1 MCSLAGG
8 ARADQPGVPDD
19 RAAQHAAP
27 PGSRRQTCFTGLQ
40 GIGDSVCTTN
50 PTFGRGLS
58 LALWGAAD
66 LIDVIGKHDEWAEQ
80 TIAMDERTAEHV
92 APYYEE
98 QAAVDSARLATL
110 RHAILGGPAPPPP
123 PLDSDRISFT
133 QLRVAASFDPT
144 AFRAFWKLM
153 FMLCQPDDVYR
164 DPHIVARTQDA
175 LRSRGMDVLQ
185 PRGHLD
191 PGITQPTRQ
200 QILAA
205 LATQLTSI

>member
-1 MCSLAGG
+1 MTGPRNTL
-8 ARADQPGVPDD
+8 
-19 RAAQHAAP
+19 
-27 PGSRRQTCFTGLQ
+27 RRLVVDGRPVVTGLQ

-58 LALWGAAD
+58 LAMWGAAD
-66 LIDVIGKHDEWAEQ
+66 LVDVIGTHDGDWAGQAVEMDDR
-80 TIAMDERTAEHV
+80 IAWHV

-123 PLDSDRISFT
+123 PPESDRIGFT

-164 DPHIVARTQDA
+164 DPHIVACTQDA

-191 PGITQPTRQ
+191 PGIAQPTRQ

-205 LATQLTSI
+205 LATQSTSI